1 MMGAFGRFLELSVPT
16 AEILRSL
23 AFYRELGFA
32 ELTTGDIRRYHYAVV
47 ADGALAIG
55 LHAAGIDEPALSFVR
70 PNLAKQ
76 VPVLETAGHQIEF
89 RRLGADEFHEA
100 ALRSPDGQLIV
111 MMEARTFSPGA
122 DDEGTVPLIGRC
134 TEISLACHD
143 PAATKAFWETAGFL
157 PAETQEPD
165 VILVTAPNLTLGLR
179 EPGRA
184 GTIALRFQPPGG
196 NNALKALEAKGLSL
210 ARTPE
215 GQVLKSPEGLRLIV
229 G

>member
-16 AEILRSL
+16 AEILQSL

-32 ELTTGDIRRYHYAVV
+32 ELTTGDIRRHHYAVV
-47 ADGALAIG
+47 TDGALAIG

-76 VPVLETAGHQIEF
+76 VPVLEAAGHRFEF

-122 DDEGTVPLIGRC
+122 DAEGTAPLIGRC
-134 TEISLACHD
+134 TEVTLTCKD
-143 PAATKAFWETAGFL
+143 PAATRPFWEAAGFL
-157 PAETQEPD
+157 AAESAEPD
-165 VILVTAPNLTLGLR
+165 VVLLTAPGIRLGLR
-179 EPGRA
+179 ESGRA

-196 NNALKALEAKGLSL
+196 NTALKALEAKGYLL